1 MQILLNIKDSGRIPF
16 FKMLENL
23 DYITVIKEINNESDV
38 SHISDLIE
46 SINDVKLHIQ
56 GKKELQSA
64 RELLNEL

>member
-1 MQILLNIKDSGRIPF
+1 
-16 FKMLENL
+16 MLENL
-23 DYITVIKEINNESDV
+23 DYITVIKEINNEADV
-38 SHISDLIE
+38 SHLSDLIE

>member
-1 MQILLNIKDSGRIPF
+1 MQILLNIEDSGRIPF
-16 FKMLENL
+16 LKMLENL
-23 DYITVIKEINNESDV
+23 DYITVIKEINNEADV
-38 SHISDLIE
+38 SHLSDLIE

>member
-1 MQILLNIKDSGRIPF
+1 MQILLNIEDSGRIPF

-23 DYITVIKEINNESDV
+23 DYITVIKEINNEADV
-38 SHISDLIE
+38 SHLSDLIE